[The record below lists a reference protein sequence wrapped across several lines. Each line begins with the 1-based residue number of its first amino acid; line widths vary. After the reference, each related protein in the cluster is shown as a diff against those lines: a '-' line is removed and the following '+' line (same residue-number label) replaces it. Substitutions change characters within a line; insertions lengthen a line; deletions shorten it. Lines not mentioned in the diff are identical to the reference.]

1 MRSFLTWSGA
11 IVVVLSAGVAYDAV
25 RATPVPRLAQSL
37 TGVPTAVSTGS
48 PRRPIKAGVLL
59 QASDCTGNLGM
70 LQTLNRRAVRDV
82 IELGVLWYVGPASD
96 SLVIRPLLPAF
107 ARKVP
112 LQHATGALVNDLAR
126 LGHTSTPVL
135 IVLDPA
141 NRIRLVTQSPRSSR
155 EVAGLR
161 RIIEGLTWIEEF

>member
-1 MRSFLTWSGA
+1 MRSFLKWAGA
-11 IVVVLSAGVAYDAV
+11 IGLMLTAGVAYDAV

-37 TGVPTAVSTGS
+37 TDVPSAVRTGS
-48 PRRPIKAGVLL
+48 PRRPIRAGVVL

-70 LQTLNRRAVRDV
+70 LKALNRGAVRDA

-96 SLVIRPLLPAF
+96 SLVIRPRLPAF
-107 ARKVP
+107 ARTVP
-112 LQHATGALVNDLAR
+112 LKQATGALLNDLAR

-135 IVLDPA
+135 IVLDQA

-161 RIIEGLTWIEEF
+161 RIIEGLTWIEEL